1 MAEKKAERVIERFD
15 PAIDCGLT
23 SAQVEARRGEDLLNN
38 LKQKS
43 GKSYLSIFLGNIFTY
58 FNILCFI
65 VAGALIAVGAFT
77 DVFFLVIIS
86 ANIIIG
92 IGQEIKAKLMI
103 GKLKILSQGEARVVR
118 DGETKSVP
126 LAEIALD
133 DIMILTT
140 GNQVSSDCIIKEGT
154 VDVNESMLTGE
165 SVAVRKKEG
174 DLLYG
179 GSFIALGTCYARV
192 EHVKEDNYIQKL
204 TAKAKQYKKPKSEIL
219 RTLSVI
225 IRVIGVIIIPIA
237 ILMFFHNKA
246 LSETFAEAVRGTAGS
261 VIGMIPAGLFLL
273 TSTTLVVGIIKLA
286 RKHCLV
292 QDMYCIEML
301 ARVNVLCLDKTGT
314 ITDGKMI
321 VQDYVP
327 LGLEREDAAEVISS
341 MQAALQ
347 DNNFTSIALVSYF
360 GQEGKRKAEEILP
373 FTSANKYS
381 AVRFS
386 DATYLLGAPEFVMK
400 ERSEELE
407 TLIHGYSSQG
417 LRVLLLGRTAG
428 GIAEDKVIGEVE
440 AMGLVTLS
448 DNIRDDTIETIQWFK
463 DNDVSIRVI
472 SGDNPL
478 TVSEVARRAG
488 IDGAEKW
495 ISLEGMSPEQVV
507 AVANS
512 YTVFGRVTPD
522 QKAVLVRAIKAA
534 GNTVAMTGDGV
545 NDILALKDADC
556 AIAMAAGADAAKNVS
571 HLVLMD
577 SKFSSMPRVVEE
589 GRKVINNIQRSS
601 SLFLMKTVFT
611 VLLSIGIICT
621 PGVAYPF
628 SPKNL
633 VLMEVCVIGFPSF
646 VLALE
651 PNRERIKGHFLT
663 QTFSK
668 AIPNGLILL
677 ASVIA
682 MLVYNSFIEVSPEE
696 LEAMCVLALSFVS
709 FWLLID
715 LCIPINWI
723 RAAMLAAMAGVC
735 VFIIGVMPGFIGLV
749 PLNVDEMLVISVV
762 VLACYPAG
770 QILNYISRFVFKT
783 IDEHRH
789 ARRKEG
795 KSE

>member
-1 MAEKKAERVIERFD
+1 MEKKKKNKNQTERVIERFD
-15 PAIDCGLT
+15 PAIDAGLT
-23 SAQVEARRGEDLLNN
+23 AAQVEARRQDGLLNN
-38 LKQKS
+38 LKQKT

-58 FNILCFI
+58 LNILCFI
-65 VAGALIAVGAFT
+65 VAGALIAVNEFE

-86 ANIIIG
+86 SNIVIG
-92 IGQEIKAKLMI
+92 IAQEIKAKLMI
-103 GKLKILSQGEARVVR
+103 GKLKILSQGDARVVR

-133 DIMILTT
+133 DVMILTT

-154 VDVNESMLTGE
+154 VDVNEAMLTGE
-165 SVAVRKKEG
+165 SDAVRKKEG
-174 DLLYG
+174 DMLFA

-192 EHVKEDNYIQKL
+192 EHVKEENYIQQL
-204 TAKAKQYKKPKSEIL
+204 TDKAKQYKKPKSEIL
-219 RTLSVI
+219 RTLSVM
-225 IRVIGVIIIPIA
+225 IRVIGVIIIPVA
-237 ILMFFHNKA
+237 ILMFFHNKGIPDNEM
-246 LSETFAEAVRGTAGS
+246 SEVIRGTAGS
-261 VIGMIPAGLFLL
+261 VIGMIPSGLFLL

-286 RKHCLV
+286 RKQCLV

-321 VQDYVP
+321 VQNYVP
-327 LGLEREDAAEVISS
+327 VNLQQEEASKVIAS

-347 DNNFTSIALVSYF
+347 DNNFTSIALVNYF
-360 GQEGKRKAEEILP
+360 GKDAELRADEILP

-381 AVRFS
+381 AVRFGKH
-386 DATYLLGAPEFVMK
+386 TYLLGAPEFVK
-400 ERSEELE
+400 KDRSPELEELV
-407 TLIHGYSSQG
+407 HGYSAQG
-417 LRVLLLGRTAG
+417 LRVLLLGRTTG
-428 GIAEDKVIGEVE
+428 GISEDRVEGEVE

-448 DNIRDDTIETIQWFK
+448 DNIREDTVETIQWFK

-478 TVSEVARRAG
+478 TVSEVAKRAG
-488 IDGAEKW
+488 IEDADKW

-601 SLFLMKTVFT
+601 SLFLMKTIFT
-611 VLLSIGIICT
+611 FLLSVGIICS
-621 PGVAYPF
+621 PGLPYPF

-651 PNRERIKGHFLT
+651 PNKERIRGHFLT

-668 AIPNGLILL
+668 AIPNGLVLL
-677 ASVIA
+677 SSVVA
-682 MLVYNSFIEVSPEE
+682 LLVYQRYVAVDDAA
-696 LEAMCVLALSFVS
+696 LDCMCALSLSFVS
-709 FWLLID
+709 FILLID
-715 LCIPINWI
+715 LCLPLTWI
-723 RAAMLAAMAGVC
+723 RTALLAAMAV
-735 VFIIGVMPGFIGLV
+735 VFAFILLVMPSFVGLV
-749 PLNVDEMLVISVV
+749 PLSTQELLVTGVV
-762 VLACYPAG
+762 VLACYPLCH
-770 QILNYISRFVFKT
+770 ILNALSRFVFRV
-783 IDEHRH
+783 IDE
-789 ARRKEG
+789 RRK
-795 KSE
+795 KRA

>member
-1 MAEKKAERVIERFD
+1 MEETVIVLDFGGQYNQL
-15 PAIDCGLT
+15 I
-23 SAQVEARRGEDLLNN
+23 ARRVREQNVYCELLPCTTPVEK
-38 LKQKS
+38 LLAKQPK
-43 GKSYLSIFLGNIFTY
+43 GIIFTGGPNSVY
-58 FNILCFI
+58 GENAPRVDRKLLE
-65 VAGALIAVGAFT
+65 AGIPVLGICYGCQLIAHTLGGKVQ
-77 DVFFLVIIS
+77 S
-86 ANIIIG
+86 ADTREYG
-92 IGQEIKAKLMI
+92 KQEIRYGASPLFAGIPERAVCWM
-103 GKLKILSQGEARVVR
+103 SHTDRVTEVPAGFEVLA
-118 DGETKSVP
+118 DTET
-126 LAEIALD
+126 
-133 DIMILTT
+133 
-140 GNQVSSDCIIKEGT
+140 C
-154 VDVNESMLTGE
+154 
-165 SVAVRKKEG
+165 SVAAMG
-174 DLLYG
+174 
-179 GSFIALGTCYARV
+179 
-192 EHVKEDNYIQKL
+192 
-204 TAKAKQYKKPKSEIL
+204 
-219 RTLSVI
+219 
-225 IRVIGVIIIPIA
+225 
-237 ILMFFHNKA
+237 
-246 LSETFAEAVRGTAGS
+246 
-261 VIGMIPAGLFLL
+261 
-273 TSTTLVVGIIKLA
+273 
-286 RKHCLV
+286 
-292 QDMYCIEML
+292 
-301 ARVNVLCLDKTGT
+301 
-314 ITDGKMI
+314 
-321 VQDYVP
+321 
-327 LGLEREDAAEVISS
+327 DAAEVISS

-428 GIAEDKVIGEVE
+428 GIAEDKVSGEVE

-478 TVSEVARRAG
+478 TVSEVAKRAG

>member
-1 MAEKKAERVIERFD
+1 MTEKRTERNVERFD

-23 SAQVEARRGEDLLNN
+23 SAQVESRRAENLLNN

-65 VAGALIAVGAFT
+65 VAAALFAVGAFE
-77 DVFFLVIIS
+77 DVFFLLIIS
-86 ANIIIG
+86 ANLVIG
-92 IGQEIKAKLMI
+92 IASEIKAKHMI
-103 GKLKILSQGEARVVR
+103 GKLKILSQSEARVVR
-118 DGETKSVP
+118 DGEIRSVP
-126 LAEIALD
+126 VREIALD

-140 GNQVSSDCIIKEGT
+140 GNQVSSDCIIKEGS
-154 VDVNESMLTGE
+154 VDVNEAMLTGE
-165 SVAVRKKEG
+165 SVAVRKAEG
-174 DLLYG
+174 ELLYA

-219 RTLSVI
+219 RTLSII
-225 IRVIGVIIIPIA
+225 IRVIGVIIIPLAVLMYLHNAA
-237 ILMFFHNKA
+237 IFDDMYATIRK
-246 LSETFAEAVRGTAGS
+246 TAGP
-261 VIGMIPAGLFLL
+261 VIGMIPSGLFLL

-321 VQDYVP
+321 VQDYIP
-327 LGLEREDAAEVISS
+327 LGMEREEASDVISS

-347 DNNFTSIALVSYF
+347 DNNFTSIALVGYF
-360 GQEGKRKAEEILP
+360 GTEGRRKAEEILP

-381 AVRFS
+381 AVRFA

-400 ERSEELE
+400 ERSPELE
-407 TLIHGYSSQG
+407 ERISGYSSQG
-417 LRVLLLGRTAG
+417 LRVLLLGRTSG
-428 GIAEDKVIGEVE
+428 GIDGEKVTGDVE

-448 DNIRDDTIETIQWFK
+448 DNIRDDTVETIQWFK

-478 TVSEVARRAG
+478 TVSEVAKRAG

-495 ISLEGMSPEQVV
+495 ISLEGMSPEQVT

-522 QKAVLVRAIKAA
+522 QKAVLVRAIKSA

-601 SLFLMKTVFT
+601 SLFLMKTIFT
-611 VLLSIGIICT
+611 FLLSVIILCM
-621 PGVAYPF
+621 PGKAYPF
-628 SPKNL
+628 SPANL
-633 VLMEVCVIGFPSF
+633 VLMEICVIGFPSF

-651 PNRERIKGHFLT
+651 PNRERIRGRFLT
-663 QTFSK
+663 RTFSK
-668 AIPNGLILL
+668 AIPDGLCLL
-677 ASVIA
+677 ASVISILIYGWVTEVPESE
-682 MLVYNSFIEVSPEE
+682 LV
-696 LEAMCVLALSFVS
+696 AMCVLSLSLVS
-709 FWLLID
+709 FWLLIN
-715 LCIPINWI
+715 LCLPFNWI
-723 RAAMLAAMAGVC
+723 RVAMLVVMGLVC
-735 VFIIGVMPGFIGLV
+735 IFIITVMPDYIGLV
-749 PLNVDEMLVISVV
+749 PLSVQDMLVVAVV
-762 VLACYPAG
+762 VLACYPGG
-770 QILNYISRFVFKT
+770 QILNFLSRVVFKT
-783 IDEHRH
+783 IDEY
-789 ARRKEG
+789 RKKR
-795 KSE
+795 KSV